1 MNRWFIAKFI
11 ELKKSFMHMIRNALD
26 QSLLMSRLCQMIQI
40 AKDDFF
46 LVAVAVVAVPLRRP
60 AALLAG
66 IVP

>member
-1 MNRWFIAKFI
+1 
-11 ELKKSFMHMIRNALD
+11 MHVIRNASD
-26 QSLLMSRLCQMIQI
+26 QSLLISRLGQWIQI